1 MGKVLIIEDNEDLL
15 FALEKTIEKEGYAVR
30 TAKTGENASKI
41 LDEEIIDIIFLDIGL
56 PDINGIDL
64 IPAFKLKDPDTDI
77 IMLTGRDDVAS
88 AVSSIKAGAM
98 DYITKPFEIEEIK
111 IILKRTMQTKLALR
125 RLRSIE
131 DKEQHLENIIS
142 TSKLMK
148 RLKGDI
154 KKVADAPSS
163 VLITGET
170 GVGKELVASAIHEL
184 SSRAKGAFIKVDCGA
199 IPEHVFET
207 EFFGHERGAFT
218 DAREMKKGLIEISD
232 GGTLF
237 LDEVGNLPYNL
248 QPKFLRVLEESTFRR
263 IGGIKD
269 IKADLRVIAATN
281 KSLEN
286 DVKERKF
293 RDDLFYRLS
302 VVCLDVPPLRERRE
316 DIPVLATF
324 FLKKFSGEMK
334 KPVRGI
340 TKEAMELMTAYH
352 WPGNIREL
360 KNSIERAIIFL
371 SDEWITPSLIHLDRS
386 GTSPECDELLPL
398 QEYERKYIEK
408 VLNNVK
414 GNRSAAARLLNITR
428 TTLRAKLNN

>member
-30 TAKTGENASKI
+30 TAKTGENASRI

-64 IPAFKLKDPDTDI
+64 IPIFKLKDPDTDI

-184 SSRAKGAFIKVDCGA
+184 SRRARGAFIKVDCGA

-286 DVKERKF
+286 DVRERKF

-302 VVCLDVPPLRERRE
+302 VICLDVPPLRERRE

-324 FLKKFSGEMK
+324 FLQKFSGEIK

-360 KNSIERAIIFL
+360 KNTIERAIIFL

-386 GTSPECDELLPL
+386 GTTAECNELLPL
-398 QEYERKYIEK
+398 QEYEKKYIEK
-408 VLNNVK
+408 VLNSVK